1 MKVTV
6 DVPPEIEKFLLKKCE
21 KTKTEPSELIKL
33 LLEWY
38 FLKFRKSRG
47 EGSSSSSSSSGFLK
61 IANECAMERVKNC
74 RYSDG
79 KNCAREV
86 FNDIMAEKDPE
97 PIVPYKCL
105 FCNHFIDRRESKT
118 KPKTRI
124 KDYTGQKEEDAVDQT
139 YEVARIAAK
148 MVVEMYSDKLS
159 NNSNSSSNSNN
170 SSSSNPEKDSNEMD
184 EVDQEAI
191 TKNKVENLLEKW

>member
-38 FLKFRKSRG
+38 FLKFRKSKT
-47 EGSSSSSSSSGFLK
+47 EGSSSSGFLK
-61 IANECAMERVKNC
+61 VANECAMERVKNC

-79 KNCAREV
+79 KNCAREA
-86 FNDIMAEKDPE
+86 FHDIMSEKDPE

-118 KPKTRI
+118 KI
-124 KDYTGQKEEDAVDQT
+124 KPRKREDKENEDTVDQT
-139 YEVARIAAK
+139 YEIARIAAK
-148 MVVEMYSDKLS
+148 MVVELYSDNLS
-159 NNSNSSSNSNN
+159 HEPKN
-170 SSSSNPEKDSNEMD
+170 DSDKVD
-184 EVDQEAI
+184 EIDQEAI
-191 TKNKVENLLEKW
+191 TKNKVEKLLEKW

>member
-1 MKVTV
+1 MRVTV
-6 DVPPEIEKFLLKKCE
+6 DVPPEIEQLLVKKCE

-33 LLEWY
+33 MLEWY
-38 FLKFRKSRG
+38 FLKFRKSKNG
-47 EGSSSSSSSSGFLK
+47 GGSSSGFLK
-61 IANECAMERVKNC
+61 VANECSMERVKNC

-79 KNCAREV
+79 ENCAREV

-118 KPKTRI
+118 KPKTRR
-124 KDYTGQKEEDAVDQT
+124 KELLSQKEDDAVDQT

-148 MVVEMYSDKLS
+148 MVVQMYSDKLS
-159 NNSNSSSNSNN
+159 NNSNSNSN
-170 SSSSNPEKDSNEMD
+170 PKYDSNEMD
-184 EVDQEAI
+184 EVDQEPI
-191 TKNKVENLLEKW
+191 TKNKVEKLLEKW

>member
-38 FLKFRKSRG
+38 FLKFRKSKTD
-47 EGSSSSSSSSGFLK
+47 SSSSSSSGFLK
-61 IANECAMERVKNC
+61 VANECAMERVKNC

-86 FNDIMAEKDPE
+86 FNDIMTEKDPE

-118 KPKTRI
+118 KSKPRRRE
-124 KDYTGQKEEDAVDQT
+124 YTGQKEDDPVDQT
-139 YEVARIAAK
+139 YEIARVAAK
-148 MVVEMYSDKLS
+148 MVVEMYNDKLS
-159 NNSNSSSNSNN
+159 NNSKN
-170 SSSSNPEKDSNEMD
+170 DTD
-184 EVDQEAI
+184 EVDEEAI
-191 TKNKVENLLEKW
+191 TKNKVEKLLEKW